1 MQRKNNL
8 LRKSTRSGM
17 AMIMA
22 IAVIVIVATIMAIS
36 IALTTMSSKKTV
48 DLYIYEQAILLSKS
62 AAEYGLL
69 RISQSNPCTITNLN
83 FSKDYYDINMSIRYI
98 YSEALTCNDTNKE
111 YFNITTNEQ
120 NGSVLMDI
128 KVSVDDPN
136 IVSEPIVY
144 FRRSIQKL

>member
-8 LRKSTRSGM
+8 LIKSARSGM

-69 RISQSNPCTITNLN
+69 RISQSNPCTVTSIN
-83 FSKDYYDINMSIRYI
+83 FSKDYYDINMTIRYI
-98 YSEALTCNDTNKE
+98 YSEASTCNDVSKE
-111 YFNITTNEQ
+111 YFNVKTDEQ

-136 IVSEPIVY
+136 IVSEPIIY